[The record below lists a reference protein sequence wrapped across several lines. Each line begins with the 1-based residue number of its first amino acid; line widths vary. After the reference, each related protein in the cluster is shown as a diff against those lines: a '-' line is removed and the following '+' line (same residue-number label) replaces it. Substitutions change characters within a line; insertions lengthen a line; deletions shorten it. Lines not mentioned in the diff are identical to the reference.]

1 MYLSNSLNFAD
12 SAWHVFTAA
21 LIFFLGACVA
31 LLQYRMFRVPQRLAI
46 GLYFW
51 HTIFCLY
58 YLIHSQSNPTDASW
72 YFINSQDI
80 SGIHALGSSAVTFL
94 TALFTQGL
102 NLSYSGVFMVFNI
115 VGFIGMLALASVVL
129 ELTRD
134 SSRQV
139 RLLALI
145 ILLLPGLSF
154 WSAAIGK
161 DALTFF
167 ASCLAAWA
175 SMDLIRRYPGMILA
189 VLVMLVARPHMA
201 AILLIALSATTL
213 ISERRSVMT
222 WVFFFLV
229 MLPTAFY
236 LGIFALNYVG
246 LRDGVNIEIIANFIE
261 ERQGLN
267 AEGGLS
273 FDIASMSLLVRM
285 FTYLYRP
292 LFFDGGGLL
301 GLIVSIES
309 LILLTLSMAAAYLWF
324 IRRKSALPACT
335 WWFFVIF
342 VLMSWFILSN
352 TTANLGIAM
361 RQKWMFMPM
370 ILILC
375 FSYIGRPLAKNQR
388 TRN

>member
-1 MYLSNSLNFAD
+1 
-12 SAWHVFTAA
+12 
-21 LIFFLGACVA
+21 
-31 LLQYRMFRVPQRLAI
+31 
-46 GLYFW
+46 
-51 HTIFCLY
+51 
-58 YLIHSQSNPTDASW
+58 
-72 YFINSQDI
+72 
-80 SGIHALGSSAVTFL
+80 
-94 TALFTQGL
+94 
-102 NLSYSGVFMVFNI
+102 
-115 VGFIGMLALASVVL
+115 MLALASVVL
-129 ELTRD
+129 ELTRA

-167 ASCLAAWA
+167 AACLAAWA

-213 ISERRSVMT
+213 ISGRGSVMT
-222 WVFFFLV
+222 RVFFLLAIF
-229 MLPTAFY
+229 PTAVY

-261 ERQGLN
+261 ERQRLN
-267 AEGGLS
+267 TEGGLGI
-273 FDIASMSLLVRM
+273 DIESMSVPVRV

-292 LFFDGGGLL
+292 LFFDGGALL
-301 GLIVSIES
+301 GLVVSIES
-309 LILLTLSMAAAYLWF
+309 LILLTLSMAAAYQWL
-324 IRRKSALPACT
+324 IRRESALPAYS
-335 WWFFVIF
+335 WWFSVIF
-342 VLMSWFILSN
+342 VLMSWFILGN

-370 ILILC
+370 IIILC
-375 FSYIGRPLAKNQR
+375 FSYIGRPLVNTER
-388 TRN
+388 SRN